1 MPKGSDTQSWT
12 LRTWS
17 TRICQMH
24 ELSYDTSGRDL
35 SSELMSKQVQ
45 FLREEMVKNR
55 NLSWITSIQ
64 LYKLVMGKGC
74 NLQNFLQDVRR
85 AEA

>member
-1 MPKGSDTQSWT
+1 
-12 LRTWS
+12 
-17 TRICQMH
+17 MH

-74 NLQNFLQDVRR
+74 NLQNFLSRCKASRSMNYNFYTVQR
-85 AEA
+85 